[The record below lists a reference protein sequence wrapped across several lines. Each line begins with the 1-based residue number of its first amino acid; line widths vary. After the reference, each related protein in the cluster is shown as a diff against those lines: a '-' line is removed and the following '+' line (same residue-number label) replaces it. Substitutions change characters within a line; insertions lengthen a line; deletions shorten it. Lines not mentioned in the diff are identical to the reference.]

1 MCVIAGAVGTF
12 SQVQGPKTKLKA
24 HKLKRRHGGDTLIG
38 NRMGGVED
46 DENCQLPKAA
56 GWRHLFSKDYM

>member
-1 MCVIAGAVGTF
+1 MGASSLGRLIKLL
-12 SQVQGPKTKLKA
+12 SKTKLKA